1 MSPEPRSRD
10 LLDQNASVYCP
21 RCGTE
26 INDLPCPVCGAT
38 ADVITQRAAV
48 SYAGFWLR
56 VGATVADGFI
66 LLIPGLGA
74 FLIGDA
80 VANADVGT
88 ALSTA
93 VNAIYLIG
101 MLSLPSGQT
110 IGNRIV
116 GTRVRDAVTGQ
127 RITRAQA
134 IRRWLPYLLYSLS
147 QYSGGST
154 GTRAGTWTVSIT
166 LLALVDFLYSLMN
179 DRRQT
184 LHDRLAGTVVLRG

>member
-1 MSPEPRSRD
+1 M
-10 LLDQNASVYCP
+10 YCP

-38 ADVITQRAAV
+38 AEVLTQRTTVA
-48 SYAGFWLR
+48 YAGFWLR
-56 VGATVADGFI
+56 VGATICDGLI

-74 FLIGDA
+74 YLIGDA
-80 VANADVGT
+80 VANADFGT
-88 ALSTA
+88 ALSIV
-93 VNAIYLIG
+93 VNAVYLIG

-116 GTRVRDAVTGQ
+116 GTRVRDALTGQ
-127 RITRAQA
+127 RITRSQA
-134 IRRWLPYLLYSLS
+134 VRRWLPYLLYSLS

-154 GTRAGTWTVSIT
+154 GTRAGTWTVSIS

-179 DRRQT
+179 ERRQT
-184 LHDRLAGTVVLRG
+184 LHDRLAGTVVLKG